1 MNRFVVAEPLWCT
14 GCIPVSLPVRTCIKR
29 KVYSNTRAWPWRR
42 RQHSLPLSCVI
53 TVRKPLACRS
63 ARSMPSPRGMMRS
76 NSTKASVLAA
86 SFCAVVCP
94 FGAISASG
102 SRPVNAP
109 AQYVFQAEGSLKDG
123 EENAPTQHALLRWE
137 PGVQTVAVKCDLCD
151 FLPEGPAC
159 VRACPNQALRLI
171 TDDSLQRQMKEKQ
184 RLAASWFAN
193 GGEDP
198 LSLTQE
204 QR

>member
-14 GCIPVSLPVRTCIKR
+14 GCNTC
-29 KVYSNTRAWPWRR
+29 
-42 RQHSLPLSCVI
+42 
-53 TVRKPLACRS
+53 
-63 ARSMPSPRGMMRS
+63 
-76 NSTKASVLAA
+76 LAA
-86 SFCAVVCP
+86 CSDVH
-94 FGAISASG
+94 
-102 SRPVNAP
+102 
-109 AQYVFQAEGSLKDG
+109 K
-123 EENAPTQHALLRWE
+123 TQGLQQHPRLALAKTSTLLRWE

-204 QR
+204 QH

>member
-1 MNRFVVAEPLWCT
+1 M
-14 GCIPVSLPVRTCIKR
+14 
-29 KVYSNTRAWPWRR
+29 
-42 RQHSLPLSCVI
+42 
-53 TVRKPLACRS
+53 
-63 ARSMPSPRGMMRS
+63 
-76 NSTKASVLAA
+76 
-86 SFCAVVCP
+86 
-94 FGAISASG
+94 
-102 SRPVNAP
+102 
-109 AQYVFQAEGSLKDG
+109 
-123 EENAPTQHALLRWE
+123 
-137 PGVQTVAVKCDLCD
+137 
-151 FLPEGPAC
+151 PEGPAC

>member
-1 MNRFVVAEPLWCT
+1 MPLRNMFFR
-14 GCIPVSLPVRTCIKR
+14 LK
-29 KVYSNTRAWPWRR
+29 A
-42 RQHSLPLSCVI
+42 HSK
-53 TVRKPLACRS
+53 TAK
-63 ARSMPSPRGMMRS
+63 
-76 NSTKASVLAA
+76 K
-86 SFCAVVCP
+86 
-94 FGAISASG
+94 
-102 SRPVNAP
+102 
-109 AQYVFQAEGSLKDG
+109 
-123 EENAPTQHALLRWE
+123 NAPTQHALLRWE

-193 GGEDP
+193 GREDP

>member
-1 MNRFVVAEPLWCT
+1 M
-14 GCIPVSLPVRTCIKR
+14 
-29 KVYSNTRAWPWRR
+29 
-42 RQHSLPLSCVI
+42 
-53 TVRKPLACRS
+53 
-63 ARSMPSPRGMMRS
+63 
-76 NSTKASVLAA
+76 
-86 SFCAVVCP
+86 VCP

-102 SRPVNAP
+102 SRPVNAH
-109 AQYVFQAEGSLKDG
+109 AQYVFQAEGSLKNG
-123 EENAPTQHALLRWE
+123 EENVLPQHALLRWE

-198 LSLTQE
+198 ISANLRVVVL
-204 QR
+204 RLI

>member
-1 MNRFVVAEPLWCT
+1 
-14 GCIPVSLPVRTCIKR
+14 
-29 KVYSNTRAWPWRR
+29 
-42 RQHSLPLSCVI
+42 
-53 TVRKPLACRS
+53 
-63 ARSMPSPRGMMRS
+63 
-76 NSTKASVLAA
+76 
-86 SFCAVVCP
+86 
-94 FGAISASG
+94 
-102 SRPVNAP
+102 
-109 AQYVFQAEGSLKDG
+109 
-123 EENAPTQHALLRWE
+123 
-137 PGVQTVAVKCDLCD
+137 CD
-151 FLPEGPAC
+151 FLPQGPAC

>member
-1 MNRFVVAEPLWCT
+1 M
-14 GCIPVSLPVRTCIKR
+14 
-29 KVYSNTRAWPWRR
+29 
-42 RQHSLPLSCVI
+42 
-53 TVRKPLACRS
+53 
-63 ARSMPSPRGMMRS
+63 
-76 NSTKASVLAA
+76 
-86 SFCAVVCP
+86 
-94 FGAISASG
+94 
-102 SRPVNAP
+102 NAP

-123 EENAPTQHALLRWE
+123 EENVPPQHALLRWE

-198 LSLTQE
+198 HK
-204 QR
+204 R